1 LRDKSRVNGGWFSMC
16 ICNRLKASRVTNM
29 TNDITRVAR
38 VRGIYP
44 AGNYLVGF
52 VRVVCFGVRH
62 GITDG
67 ER

>member
-1 LRDKSRVNGGWFSMC
+1 
-16 ICNRLKASRVTNM
+16 M

>member
-1 LRDKSRVNGGWFSMC
+1 
-16 ICNRLKASRVTNM
+16 M

-38 VRGIYP
+38 VSGIYS
-44 AGNYLVGF
+44 AGYQSVGF
-52 VRVVCFGVRH
+52 VRGVGFWVRH

>member
-1 LRDKSRVNGGWFSMC
+1 M
-16 ICNRLKASRVTNM
+16 A
-29 TNDITRVAR
+29 NDITRVAR

-44 AGNYLVGF
+44 AGYQPVGF
-52 VRVVCFGVRH
+52 VRGVGLWVRH